1 MTTIGQITST
11 PDANGNHKLKCPK
24 CHTVFFEPIIKDDI
38 TGILQTVICDNCHHA
53 DEPLAFIHAANKA
66 RADAMAMNYAEHEMK
81 NMLKKAFRGSK
92 YIKIK

>member
-24 CHTVFFEPIIKDDI
+24 CHTVFFKPIIKDDN

-53 DEPLAFIHAANKA
+53 DEPLAFMHAANKA
-66 RADAMAMNYAEHEMK
+66 QADAMVMNYVECEMK

-92 YIKIK
+92 HIKIK